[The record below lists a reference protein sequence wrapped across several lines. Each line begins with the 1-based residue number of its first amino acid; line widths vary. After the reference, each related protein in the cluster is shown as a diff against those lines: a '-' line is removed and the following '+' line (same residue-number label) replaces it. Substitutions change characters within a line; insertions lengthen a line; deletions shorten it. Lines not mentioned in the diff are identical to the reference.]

1 MTILKKICYFFGKKK
16 MNKEQEQNT
25 FYLSGIMNKILTVR
39 YERNCDNIVYL
50 LHKSKT
56 FINTSDS
63 VLG

>member
-1 MTILKKICYFFGKKK
+1 MLFLWQEKT
-16 MNKEQEQNT
+16 NKEQEQNT

-56 FINTSDS
+56 FH
-63 VLG
+63 

>member
-1 MTILKKICYFFGKKK
+1 MKVYNGYIHYTGI
-16 MNKEQEQNT
+16 MNKHIIHYT
-25 FYLSGIMNKILTVR
+25 GIMNKILTSR
-39 YERNCDNIVYL
+39 YKLNSDNIVYL